1 LFAYGANKT
10 FLRKNVTETP
20 YNGVQLFMPKKQPIT
35 KATATSAA
43 PARSATPRTTRVTS
57 VKHSK
62 PQGVEAPVE
71 EIAAPVAAVP
81 AIAPIPA
88 VAAVQASDAVQAS
101 EAPREAIAKIAYGYW
116 EARGRTGESA
126 DEDWVRAEA
135 EYLSLS
141 RE

>member
-1 LFAYGANKT
+1 M
-10 FLRKNVTETP
+10 R
-20 YNGVQLFMPKKQPIT
+20 VQLFMPKKQPIA

-62 PQGVEAPVE
+62 PQGVETPVE
-71 EIAAPVAAVP
+71 EIAAPVAAPAAQAVP
-81 AIAPIPA
+81 APA
-88 VAAVQASDAVQAS
+88 TPVAAIQAS
-101 EAPREAIAKIAYGYW
+101 ETIAKIAYGYW
-116 EARGRTGESA
+116 ETRGRTGGSA

>member
-1 LFAYGANKT
+1 M
-10 FLRKNVTETP
+10 
-20 YNGVQLFMPKKQPIT
+20 GVQLFMPKKQPIT

-81 AIAPIPA
+81 AVAEVPA
-88 VAAVQASDAVQAS
+88 VAAVPAS

-116 EARGRTGESA
+116 EARGRTGGSA

>member
-1 LFAYGANKT
+1 M
-10 FLRKNVTETP
+10 
-20 YNGVQLFMPKKQPIT
+20 GVQSFMPKKQPIA

-81 AIAPIPA
+81 QVVAIAQP
-88 VAAVQASDAVQAS
+88 SGT
-101 EAPREAIAKIAYGYW
+101 PREAIAKIAYRYW
-116 EARGRTGESA
+116 EARGCTGGSP

-141 RE
+141 VK